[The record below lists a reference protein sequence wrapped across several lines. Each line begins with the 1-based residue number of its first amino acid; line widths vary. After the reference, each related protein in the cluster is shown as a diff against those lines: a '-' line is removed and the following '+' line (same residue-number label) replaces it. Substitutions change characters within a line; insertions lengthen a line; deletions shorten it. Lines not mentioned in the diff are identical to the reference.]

1 MWRSL
6 SSVKRYRLFLL
17 GLSAVSLVL
26 IVLSTSKYGAG
37 VSSDAARNL
46 STADNLVAG
55 RGFVDMTGAPFVLWP
70 PLYPL
75 LLAGISLLTRW
86 STFQAAWYL
95 NLVLYPLNIW
105 LAGWLLFR
113 IFEGRVI
120 YAVAGSLVV
129 LLSRSMLRIH
139 ANVASE
145 PLFETLILIFC
156 LEAPAYLRTSSP
168 GKLWL
173 LCILAALA
181 ALQRYPGVV
190 LIGLTVVLVLYRRGI
205 RGIARAAPAV
215 IAAIAPLG
223 LWVLLHNLVV
233 SHTLFGPRQLGAMLP
248 AQNITLSLTKIAW
261 WFIPRFGALDWLVL
275 HPWVL
280 VVALILVL
288 LLINRRP
295 SWRMWANALS
305 RAHVWPGLLFT
316 AVYFLLLAFTVV
328 TADHLDLTSDRYYV
342 VLLPFVV
349 ASIFLTFDS
358 LVLPHLHVRP
368 RYLRPFLIG
377 VMLVWA
383 VYPLYSVQAYV
394 QEALIQGEPTN
405 YNIANSAHFRE
416 MSVVQAAGQI
426 LANDPDA
433 LVYSNYLNIVWF
445 IFHHP
450 VAELPFEDASLPREQ
465 RLVAL
470 QQNYPSWPSQPGY
483 IVWFTPN
490 QYHHIAAPD
499 ELKTIAHLQ
508 LLFDDDTGQVYLV
521 TP

>member
-1 MWRSL
+1 MHECLGSQN
-6 SSVKRYRLFLL
+6 RYRLFLL
-17 GLSAVSLVL
+17 GISAIALVL
-26 IVLSTSKYGAG
+26 ISLSTSKYGAG

-46 STADNLVAG
+46 STADNLVADK
-55 RGFVDMTGAPFVLWP
+55 GFVDMTGAPFVLWP

-86 STFQAAWYL
+86 SVFQSAWYL
-95 NLVLYPLNIW
+95 NLLLYPVNIG
-105 LAGWLLFR
+105 LAGWLLYR
-113 IFEGRVI
+113 IFEGRAI

-145 PLFETLILIFC
+145 PLFETLILLFC
-156 LEAPAYLRTSSP
+156 LGAPTYLRTSSP

-173 LCILAALA
+173 LCFLAALA

-190 LIGLTVVLVLYRRGI
+190 LSGLTLGLVLYRSGI
-205 RGIARAAPAV
+205 RGVARAAPQLL
-215 IAAIAPLG
+215 AAIVPLG
-223 LWVLLHNLVV
+223 SWALFHNLQV
-233 SHTLFGPRQLGAMLP
+233 SGTLFGPRQLGAMLP
-248 AQNITLSLTKIAW
+248 IQNITLTLTKIAW
-261 WFIPRFGALDWLVL
+261 WFLPRYGVLDWLVL

-280 VVALILVL
+280 VIGSLGAL
-288 LLINRRP
+288 LLVNRGPTLRA
-295 SWRMWANALS
+295 WTRAL
-305 RAHVWPGLLFT
+305 RGAYIWPGLLFS

-349 ASIFLTFDS
+349 ALVLLTLDS
-358 LVLPHLHVRP
+358 LVMSHLHLQP
-368 RYLRPFLIG
+368 QHLQLALIG
-377 VMLVWA
+377 VMLVWGL
-383 VYPLYSVQAYV
+383 YPLYSLRQYV
-394 QEALIQGEPTN
+394 QQALVQGEPTN

-416 MSVVQAAGQI
+416 MSVVEAAGGI
-426 LANDPDA
+426 LAKDPNA

-450 VAELPFEDASLPREQ
+450 VAELPFEDAALPREQ
-465 RLVAL
+465 RLAAL
-470 QQNYPSWPSQPGY
+470 KQNYADWPSRPGY

-499 ELKTIAHLQ
+499 ELKTIANLQ
-508 LLFDDDTGQVYLV
+508 LLFDDDTGQIYSV

>member
-1 MWRSL
+1 MLRSL
-6 SSVKRYRLFLL
+6 GSEKRYRLFLL
-17 GLSAVSLVL
+17 GLSAIALVL
-26 IVLSTSKYGAG
+26 ITLSTSKYGAG

-95 NLVLYPLNIW
+95 NLLLYPVNIW

-120 YAVAGSLVV
+120 YAVAGSLVI

-156 LEAPAYLRTSSP
+156 LQAPAYLRTSSANR
-168 GKLWL
+168 LWL
-173 LCILAALA
+173 LCALAALA

-190 LIGLTVVLVLYRRGI
+190 LIGLTVALVLNRSGI
-205 RGIARAAPAV
+205 RGIARAAPALFV
-215 IAAIAPLG
+215 AIAPLG
-223 LWVLLHNLVV
+223 SWILFHNLPV
-233 SHTLFGPRQLGAMLP
+233 SGTLFGPRELGTMLP

-261 WFIPRFGALDWLVL
+261 WFIPRFGVLDWIVL
-275 HPWVL
+275 HPWS
-280 VVALILVL
+280 LVL
-288 LLINRRP
+288 ASAALLLLVNRMPHWRSWVQALVRP
-295 SWRMWANALS
+295 Q
-305 RAHVWPGLLFT
+305 VWPGLLFS

-349 ASIFLTFDS
+349 AFMLLTLELLVVPHLRLTTQRLE
-358 LVLPHLHVRP
+358 LVL
-368 RYLRPFLIG
+368 IG
-377 VMLVWA
+377 MLLVWGM
-383 VYPLYSVQAYV
+383 YPLYSVQAYV
-394 QEALIQGEPTN
+394 REALVQGEPTN

-416 MSVVQAAGQI
+416 MSVVQAAQAI
-426 LANDPDA
+426 LERDPNA
-433 LVYSNYLNIVWF
+433 VVYSNYLNIVWF
-445 IFHHP
+445 NFHHP

-465 RLVAL
+465 RLAAL
-470 QQNYPSWPSQPGY
+470 RQNYPAWPSQPGY

-499 ELKTIAHLQ
+499 ELKTIASLQ
-508 LLFDDDTGQVYLV
+508 LLFDDDTGQIYSVA
-521 TP
+521 P